1 MVVDIVLIGPP
12 GSGKSSVGKVL
23 SRKLSRLWIDTDTEV
38 ESRAGKKIS
47 EIFLEDGEATFR
59 SLEREVVDQVMGSE
73 AAIVS
78 LGGGSVLNEAS
89 QKRITT
95 AKEVVFLDV
104 SISNAA
110 PRVGFNKDRPLL
122 AINPRQQ
129 WLQLMEKRR
138 PIYESL
144 ATITVSTDNKKPD
157 QVADEIIEAIE
168 QRVG

>member
-12 GSGKSSVGKVL
+12 GSGKSSVGKAL
-23 SRKLSRLWIDTDTEV
+23 SRKLSRPWIDTDTEV
-38 ESRAGKKIS
+38 ESRAGKRIS

-59 SLEREVVDQVMGSE
+59 ALERDVVDQVMGSE

-78 LGGGSVLNEAS
+78 LGGGSVLNESS

>member
-12 GSGKSSVGKVL
+12 GSGKSSVGKAL
-23 SRKLSRLWIDTDTEV
+23 SRKLSRPWIDTDTEV

-59 SLEREVVDQVMGSE
+59 AIESDVVDEVMGSE
-73 AAIVS
+73 AGIVS

-144 ATITVSTDNKKPD
+144 ATITVNTDNKKAD

>member
-12 GSGKSSVGKVL
+12 GSGKSSVGKAL
-23 SRKLSRLWIDTDTEV
+23 SRKLSRPWIDTDTEV

-59 SLEREVVDQVMGSE
+59 ALESDVVDEVMGSE

>member
-12 GSGKSSVGKVL
+12 GSGKSSVGKAL
-23 SRKLSRLWIDTDTEV
+23 SRKLSRPWIDTDTEV

-59 SLEREVVDQVMGSE
+59 SLERDVVDQVMGSE

-78 LGGGSVLNEAS
+78 LGGGSVLNEVS